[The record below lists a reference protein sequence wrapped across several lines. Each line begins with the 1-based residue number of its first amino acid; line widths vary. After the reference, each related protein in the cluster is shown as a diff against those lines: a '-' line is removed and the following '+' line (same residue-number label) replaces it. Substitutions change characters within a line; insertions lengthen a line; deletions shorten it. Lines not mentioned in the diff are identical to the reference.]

1 MTPDEVRSRNFLSV
15 KETAAF
21 LSDGEP
27 LDERTVRRAIAE
39 GQIPS
44 VKVGTKTLIPAA
56 PLLALLAVPDP
67 SQPVAEA
74 PSADG
79 VAVAAEIVRG
89 ALRALEA
96 LMAAPSISAE
106 ISEFPNAEARAV
118 RAGKSDGSSAVAGDA
133 VSPLSES
140 GTAKGAA

>member
-1 MTPDEVRSRNFLSV
+1 VTPDEVRSRNFLSV

-39 GQIPS
+39 GQIPA
-44 VKVGTKTLIPAA
+44 VRVGTKTLIPA
-56 PLLALLAVPDP
+56 PSLLALLAVPDAP
-67 SQPVAEA
+67 SPVAEA
-74 PSADG
+74 PSSDA
-79 VAVAAEIVRG
+79 VAVVTEILRG

-96 LMAAPSISAE
+96 LMATPSISAG

-118 RAGKSDGSSAVAGDA
+118 RAGKGDGSSAVAGDTM
-133 VSPLSES
+133 SPL
-140 GTAKGAA
+140 GGAA